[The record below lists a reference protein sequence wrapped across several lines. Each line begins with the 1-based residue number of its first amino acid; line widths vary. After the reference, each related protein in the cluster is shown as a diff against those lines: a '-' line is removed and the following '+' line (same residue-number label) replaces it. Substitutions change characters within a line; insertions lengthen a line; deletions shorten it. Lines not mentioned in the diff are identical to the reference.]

1 MLALATLLAGTPRL
15 LTGLLALA
23 ALLAALLALRAALLT
38 GLLSLAALLAA
49 LLALR
54 AALLTGLL
62 SLATVALLVGSIWP
76 CFLLWSFWF
85 AISSSPLTCRI
96 SGPVGKEPE
105 SPPDVPAR
113 AGPPAGTASA
123 KRTFA

>member
-1 MLALATLLAGTPRL
+1 MAAVLALATLLAGTPRL
-15 LTGLLALA
+15 LTGLLA
-23 ALLAALLALRAALLT
+23 
-38 GLLSLAALLAA
+38 LAALLAA